1 MIRIDSPIRYGA
13 SFGLKKAEK
22 SWAQP
27 ACVSSPTVGG
37 NAISEAAKI
46 TGITPA
52 MFTRSGR

>member
-1 MIRIDSPIRYGA
+1 MARW
-13 SFGLKKAEK
+13 FGLKKVEK
-22 SWAQP
+22 SCAHWAW
-27 ACVSSPTVGG
+27 VSVPTVGG